1 MKKFAEYVAERDLLE
16 AEQID
21 KKIADVANLVAKK
34 NPKIVPGLTAIKDI
48 KQAMQDTNVKKMV
61 QTDPKAAGAIGAY
74 LGGPDAAK
82 ELQGA

>member
-16 AEQID
+16 ADQPD
-21 KKIADVANLVAKK
+21 KKIADVANLIAKK

-48 KQAMQDTNVKKMV
+48 KQAMQDTNVKKLV
-61 QTDPKAAGAIGAY
+61 QSDPKAAGAIVAY

-82 ELQGA
+82 EIQGA